1 MKRLIIDT
9 DIGEDIDDIWA
20 ISLILSTNMFQ
31 IDMISISQGD
41 VEYKTKLI
49 AKILFE
55 LNIDNIAICK
65 GISTNLDNAIRP
77 QKEWIKDF
85 DLHKFSGKIYSNYE
99 E

>member
-1 MKRLIIDT
+1 MSVHIWAPEIHYLDNKWFIYYA
-9 DIGEDIDDIWA
+9 GGDIDDIWA

-77 QKEWIKDF
+77 QKD
-85 DLHKFSGKIYSNYE
+85 G
-99 E
+99 